1 MRIAG
6 VLKLCDNQMPM
17 IMEQMV
23 KRHILSNGLNILLIP
38 SKRSPVVA
46 LQGWVKYGAAD
57 ETDDIAGVAHLF
69 EHLLFK
75 GTENRAVGQIAQEI
89 EGLGGDLNAYTTYD
103 HTVMHMTLASRHC
116 RQGLEILSDALL
128 NSVVDEEELENER
141 PVILEEIKRRNDM
154 PASHAGDLFREMLFA
169 GHPYSRPVIGYDH
182 VVAGISRE
190 RIVEEYHNHYT
201 TDRLFI
207 VVCGDFKESAVIK
220 TCEELFKNTPTK
232 KMPRNRPSPGA
243 IPQQRG
249 QFKNVVIPDPIIHM
263 GWRVPGNI
271 GADVAALDA
280 LALIVGQG
288 ESSRLYR
295 RLVND
300 EKLVRSIGSSV
311 WSPRDEG
318 TFSIGIKG
326 DSKLPE
332 NMKRIEECI
341 QQCLSAEI
349 SEKELS
355 KAKKNLLADSIYA
368 RESVDG
374 IADRYAYCESIADD
388 WKADHF
394 YLEAIQEL
402 TLEDLS
408 RVRSEYLHWDKSVC
422 AGAIPEKMKAPR
434 FSGKELTNP
443 VKAKKRHKFQEKE
456 HGVWERNFQG
466 LKVLVRPSHELPVFS
481 MRWVGWGGQRL
492 ENKKL
497 QGVGS
502 LWART
507 VCDGATKKDGYVLSR
522 EEINNQIDSA
532 SASLSSFHG
541 RNSFGFQ
548 LDGLS
553 EDLDSL
559 VETLSA
565 VYRAPTFEEDIFKQA
580 KRHQQQDQRTQKQ
593 NPGALMGKAFNE
605 LMFPNHAY
613 GRSSLGT
620 PDSLRA
626 IKSKDVLSYH
636 RKLIKQPQVLCVTG
650 DVHLDALDVLLEEH
664 FSFLKLP
671 AQTELKKAK
680 KVAPKKGF
688 SKVQKSL
695 KKEQSH
701 ILWGFPTCTM
711 NSKDRWP
718 LLALSSVLSGQG
730 GRLFMELRDKQSL
743 CYTVAPT
750 HIEGV
755 DAGYFAFYMGT
766 SPEKVS
772 TALAG
777 MENEILK
784 VIDHGI
790 PETEWKQACRYVV
803 GNHEIAQ
810 QSLGSQSMGMALDEL
825 YGHGYEEYFQFA
837 EHLEKVKATD
847 IQKVAK
853 KYLDPRKASSQILA
867 VVGPKL

>member
-1 MRIAG
+1 
-6 VLKLCDNQMPM
+6 MPM
-17 IMEQMV
+17 IMEQTV
-23 KRHILSNGLNILLIP
+23 KRHVLPNGLNILLIP

-57 ETDDIAGVAHLF
+57 ETDEIAGVAHLF

-116 RQGLEILSDALL
+116 KQGLEILSDALL

-154 PASHAGDLFREMLFA
+154 PASHAGDLFRGMLFD

-207 VVCGDFKESAVIK
+207 VVCGDFKEDEVIAS
-220 TCEELFKNTPTK
+220 CEELFKNTPTK
-232 KMPRNRPSPGA
+232 KMPRDRPRPGA
-243 IPQQRG
+243 IPEQRG
-249 QFKNVVIPDPIIHM
+249 QFKNVVIPDPIVHM

-300 EKLVRSIGSSV
+300 DKLVRSIGSSV

-326 DSKLPE
+326 DNKMPQ
-332 NMKRIEECI
+332 NMKRIEEAI
-341 QQCLSAEI
+341 QQCLVAQI
-349 SEKELS
+349 TEKELN

-394 YLEAIQEL
+394 YLEAIQAL
-402 TLEDLS
+402 KLDDLS
-408 RVRSEYLHWDKSVC
+408 RVRDEYLHWDRSIC

-434 FSGKELTNP
+434 FTGQKR
-443 VKAKKRHKFQEKE
+443 KAPKAATQTHKFQKKD
-456 HGVWERNFQG
+456 HGVWERNFHG
-466 LKVLVRPSHELPVFS
+466 LKVLVRPNHELPVFS
-481 MRWVGWGGQRL
+481 MRWVGWGGQRM
-492 ENKKL
+492 ESKKQ

-507 VCDGATKKDGYVLSR
+507 VCDGATKADGTVLTR
-522 EEINNQIDSA
+522 EDVNSLIDSA

-553 EDLDSL
+553 EDLGSL
-559 VETLSA
+559 LEIFAAT
-565 VYRAPTFEEDIFKQA
+565 YRAPTVDEAVFKQA
-580 KRHQQQDQRTQKQ
+580 KKHQQQDLRTQKQ
-593 NPGALMGKAFNE
+593 NPGALMGKHFNE

-613 GRSSLGT
+613 GRSSLGNAET
-620 PDSLRA
+620 LKG
-626 IKSKDVLSYH
+626 IKSADVLRYH
-636 RKLIKQPQVLCVTG
+636 KKLLKNPQVLCVTG
-650 DVHLDALDVLLEEH
+650 DVRPEALEALLEKH
-664 FSFLKLP
+664 FSHLKLP
-671 AQTELKKAK
+671 TQTNLKKPK
-680 KVAPKKGF
+680 KVGPKKGF
-688 SKVQKSL
+688 AKVQKTL

-711 NSKDRWP
+711 KSKDRWP

-766 SPEKVS
+766 SPEKVE

-777 MENEILK
+777 MNKEILK
-784 VIDHGI
+784 VIDEGI
-790 PETEWKQACRYVV
+790 PEAEWKQACRYVV
-803 GNHEIAQ
+803 GNHEIGQ

-825 YGHGYEEYFQFA
+825 YGHGFEEYFQFA
-837 EHLEKVKATD
+837 EHLEKVKAAD
-847 IQKVAK
+847 IQNVAK
-853 KYLDPRKASSQILA
+853 KYLDPRKAASQILA
-867 VVGPKL
+867 VVGPKV